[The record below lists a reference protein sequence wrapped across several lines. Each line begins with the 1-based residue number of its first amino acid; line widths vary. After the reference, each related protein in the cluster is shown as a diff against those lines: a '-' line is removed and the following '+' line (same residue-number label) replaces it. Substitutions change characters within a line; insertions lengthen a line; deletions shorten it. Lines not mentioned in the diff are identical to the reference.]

1 MNLLIVIDLQNA
13 FINEN
18 TKESPQKIKKLI
30 ETNQFDKIVF
40 TKFINSLT
48 NPVYISIKWNKCMS
62 LESQRI
68 LIDTKDYPIFPKETY
83 SILTS
88 ELKDYLVNNNIQK
101 IYLCGIDI
109 ECCVLVSTL
118 NLFEN
123 NYDVYV
129 LKDYCYSMN
138 GNQAFE
144 NAITILKRN
153 IGKDRVI

>member
-1 MNLLIVIDLQNA
+1 MNLLVVIDLQNA

-18 TKESPQKIKKLI
+18 TKESPQEIKKLI

-40 TKFINSLT
+40 TRFINSLT
-48 NPVYISIKWNKCMS
+48 NHVYTSIKWNKCMS

-68 LIDTKDYPIFPKETY
+68 LIDTKDSPIFPKETY

-109 ECCVLVSTL
+109 ECCVLVSAL

-138 GNQAFE
+138 GNRAFE

>member
-1 MNLLIVIDLQNA
+1 MNLLVVIDLQNA

-18 TKESPQKIKKLI
+18 TKEAISKIEKLI
-30 ETNQFDKIVF
+30 ETNSYDNIIF

-48 NPVYISIKWNKCMS
+48 NPVYTKIKWDKCMS

-68 LIDTKDYPIFPKETY
+68 LIDTKEYPVFPKETY
-83 SILTS
+83 SIFNS
-88 ELKDYLVNNNIQK
+88 KLKDYLVKNNIQK

-109 ECCVLVSTL
+109 ECCVLVSAL

-144 NAITILKRN
+144 NAIGILKRN